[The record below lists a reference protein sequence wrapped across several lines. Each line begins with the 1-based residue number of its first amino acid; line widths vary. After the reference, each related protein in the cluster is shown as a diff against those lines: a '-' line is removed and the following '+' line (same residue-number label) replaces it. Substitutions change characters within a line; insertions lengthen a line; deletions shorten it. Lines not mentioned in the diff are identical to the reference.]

1 VRKKAELPTLEK
13 VLHDRGLME
22 WDVDFS
28 ADDWHPIS
36 SERVVELAL
45 KRIEERGRGILLLHD
60 IHQHTVDALPVLQRE
75 LKARGYRIVEVVPA
89 GPDRPATPSD
99 PEAWTFKPRQ
109 SVAPTPQV
117 DEIRS
122 RKPVPA
128 EMFRA
133 STAPDRSAMPAIN
146 ETMRRPS
153 GSNIRNIAREQ
164 KSNHCCSE
172 WTGIL
177 RQ

>member
-1 VRKKAELPTLEK
+1 MARAGRSSPTGTRPTKPSLIRSSMTSLRSTPRRRRSSPATVRKKAELPTLEK

-75 LKARGYRIVEVVPA
+75 LKARGYRIVE
-89 GPDRPATPSD
+89 
-99 PEAWTFKPRQ
+99 
-109 SVAPTPQV
+109 
-117 DEIRS
+117 
-122 RKPVPA
+122 
-128 EMFRA
+128 
-133 STAPDRSAMPAIN
+133 
-146 ETMRRPS
+146 
-153 GSNIRNIAREQ
+153 
-164 KSNHCCSE
+164 
-172 WTGIL
+172 
-177 RQ
+177 